1 MPLLLAGCGDDGDE
15 DSPSDDA
22 ESATTALTGDEAAI
36 EATLVEHLLDPRCDL
51 LTDEYLLDLTLF
63 GAETVEEA
71 CEERLEYWQEPLYDE
86 EDVLITD
93 IQVSGDTATAE
104 IGAEYVNLTTTYAL
118 KLVDGTWK
126 VNCDELTCG
135 DDLEPSPEVS

>member
-1 MPLLLAGCGDDGDE
+1 MPLLLAGCGDDGGKDASS
-15 DSPSDDA
+15 DDPSD
-22 ESATTALTGDEAAI
+22 EATLTGDEAAV
-36 EATLVEHLLDPRCDL
+36 ESVLVQHLLDPRCDL

-71 CEERLEYWQEPLYDE
+71 CDERLEFWQQPLYDE

-93 IQVSGDTATAE
+93 IEVTGDTATAE
-104 IGAEYVNLTTTYAL
+104 VGADYVNITTTYAL
-118 KLVDGTWK
+118 KLVDGSWK